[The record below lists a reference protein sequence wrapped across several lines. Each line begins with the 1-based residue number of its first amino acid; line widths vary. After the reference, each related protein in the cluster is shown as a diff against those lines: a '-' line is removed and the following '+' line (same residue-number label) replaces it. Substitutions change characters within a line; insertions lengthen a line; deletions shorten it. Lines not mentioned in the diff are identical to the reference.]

1 MYPLPQGQ
9 GHSKPSG
16 SQTCMLYGTHLKP
29 IFRIMIFMF
38 IGFGAYN
45 DREWLGVQ
53 GGEERKREK
62 GKSEARP

>member
-1 MYPLPQGQ
+1 
-9 GHSKPSG
+9 
-16 SQTCMLYGTHLKP
+16 MLYGTHLKP

>member
-1 MYPLPQGQ
+1 
-9 GHSKPSG
+9 
-16 SQTCMLYGTHLKP
+16 
-29 IFRIMIFMF
+29 MF